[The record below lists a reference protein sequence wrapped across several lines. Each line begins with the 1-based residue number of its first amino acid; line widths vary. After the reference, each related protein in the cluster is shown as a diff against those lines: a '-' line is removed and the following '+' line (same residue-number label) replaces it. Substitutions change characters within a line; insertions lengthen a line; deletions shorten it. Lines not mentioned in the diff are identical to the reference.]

1 MYIRK
6 WKHFSYYLDEYLQ
19 QGLPHVVRFSLPTD
33 HEGTQIYE
41 DLVYGHHEHNPYATE
56 GDFILL
62 KSDGYP
68 TYHLA
73 NVIDDHLMDISH
85 VLRGHEWQTSTSKHL
100 LLYKAF
106 NWQPPTYG
114 HLSLLERE
122 RGRKLSKRDKEN
134 AINPIEIDYYRQK
147 GYYPDAI
154 LNFITLCGGGGF
166 SDVDTVIGKT
176 LDEMISLF
184 NIKLFSRHAAI
195 VDFKKLSI
203 CQRAHLK
210 REYQKSNEGRQH
222 LIEELRQK
230 VLHYYPEKNP
240 RTSIQLQNDYLEKTM
255 NMIDFR
261 IILLDE
267 LFANNLYEYLWKE
280 PEIQKD
286 LIDNVEQFRFVIQ
299 RTLTNIDRIHFT
311 HDDVKQFVEEF
322 KPNKIS
328 SKQVFRIWRL
338 VLCGCLQGPPVHEIA
353 TFFGSDIV
361 RKRFENAIRLLDQQS
376 ENVQVKL

>member
-1 MYIRK
+1 
-6 WKHFSYYLDEYLQ
+6 
-19 QGLPHVVRFSLPTD
+19 LPYVVRFSLPTD
-33 HEGTQIYE
+33 DQGTQIYE
-41 DLVYGHHEHNPYATE
+41 DLVYGHHEHNPYTTE

-73 NVIDDHLMDISH
+73 NVIDDHLMEISH

-114 HLSLLERE
+114 HFSLLERE
-122 RGRKLSKRDKEN
+122 RGKKLSKRDKEN

-154 LNFITLCGGGGF
+154 LNFIAVCGGGGF
-166 SDVDTVIGKT
+166 SYDNTIIGKT
-176 LDEMISLF
+176 LDEMIPLF
-184 NIKLFSRHAAI
+184 DIKLFSRHAAI
-195 VDFKKLSI
+195 VDFKKLSM

-210 REYQKSNEGRQH
+210 RRYQESSERV
-222 LIEELRQK
+222 IEELRQK
-230 VLHYYPEKNP
+230 VLQYYPEKNLQ
-240 RTSIQLQNDYLEKTM
+240 TSIQLQNDYLEKTL

-261 IILLDE
+261 ISLLDE
-267 LFANNLYEYLWKE
+267 LFTNNLYEYLWKE
-280 PEIQKD
+280 PEIRKD

-299 RTLTNIDRIHFT
+299 QTLTKFDQIRFT
-311 HDDVKQFVEEF
+311 HEDVKQFVEEF
-322 KPNKIS
+322 KPTKIS
-328 SKQVFRIWRL
+328 PKQIFRIWRL

-361 RKRFENAIRLLDQQS
+361 RKRFENANMLLDQ
-376 ENVQVKL
+376 

>member
-1 MYIRK
+1 MIK
-6 WKHFSYYLDEYLQ
+6 NKLFCHLDEYLQ

-33 HEGTQIYE
+33 TQGVQIYN

-73 NVIDDHLMDISH
+73 NVIDDHLMDITH

-106 NWQPPTYG
+106 DWKPPAYG
-114 HLSLLERE
+114 HLPLLERE

-147 GYYPDAI
+147 DYYPDAI

-166 SDVDTVIGKT
+166 SDREIVIGKT
-176 LDEMISLF
+176 LDEMIPLF

-195 VDFKKLSI
+195 VDFQKLSL

-210 REYQKSNEGRQH
+210 REYQNSSEGHQN
-222 LIEELRQK
+222 IINKLREK
-230 VLHYYPEKNP
+230 VRHYYPEKNLQ
-240 RTSIQLQNDYLEKTM
+240 TSIQLQDDYLEKIF
-255 NMIDFR
+255 NMIDYR
-261 IILLDE
+261 IVLLDE
-267 LFANNLYEYLWKE
+267 LFTDKLYEYLWKD
-280 PEIQKD
+280 PKLQKD
-286 LIDNVEQFRFVIQ
+286 LVDNPEEFQFVIE
-299 RTLTNIDRIHFT
+299 RTLKNFNQIQFT
-311 HDDVKQFVEEF
+311 HDNVKQLVEEY
-322 KPNKIS
+322 KPKKIS
-328 SKQVFRIWRL
+328 PKQIFRIWRL
-338 VLCGCLQGPPVHEIA
+338 VLCGCLQGPPVQEIA

-361 RKRFENAIRLLDQQS
+361 RKRFENALSVLDQKN
-376 ENVQVKL
+376 EDVPPVKV